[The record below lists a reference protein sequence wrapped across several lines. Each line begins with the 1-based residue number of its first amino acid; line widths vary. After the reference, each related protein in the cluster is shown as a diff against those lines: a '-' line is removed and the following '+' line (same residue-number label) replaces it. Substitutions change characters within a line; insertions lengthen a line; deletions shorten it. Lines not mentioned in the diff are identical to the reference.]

1 MQGVRYQLFYPNR
14 PRSDIS
20 SPGTSVLQSYGI
32 NVLDTDTV
40 DEARRK
46 IELEIKRLPTATW
59 VWENQSETNPLGD
72 LRVWQRLPG
81 IPVVLTSY

>member
-1 MQGVRYQLFYPNR
+1 MKYQLFYPNK
-14 PRSDIS
+14 PRSDTS

-32 NVLDTDTV
+32 KVEDTDSV

-46 IELEIKRLPTATW
+46 IELEIQRLPTTTW
-59 VWENQSETNPLGD
+59 EWVNQSEENPLGD

-81 IPVVLTSY
+81 RYT